1 MPDQLNH
8 GLLTSAGK
16 ERALAKVAPLRKG
29 QIILPLEEHCSLL
42 LGSQA
47 GDGQDI

>member
-47 GDGQDI
+47 GDRQEI